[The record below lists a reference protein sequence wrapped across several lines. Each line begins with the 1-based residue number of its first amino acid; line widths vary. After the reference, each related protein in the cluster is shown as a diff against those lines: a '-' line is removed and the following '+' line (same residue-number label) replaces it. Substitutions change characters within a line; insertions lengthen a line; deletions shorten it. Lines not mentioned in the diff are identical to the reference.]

1 MNIDYRYQLR
11 VTTEWLDKVKAWSAE
26 AGMTGPAFVRKC
38 VEIAGPEL
46 VRRIK
51 GEEIPHQMED
61 Q

>member
-11 VTTEWLDKVKAWSAE
+11 VTTEWLDKVKEWSAE

-51 GEEIPHQMED
+51 GETLSNPMED
-61 Q
+61 K